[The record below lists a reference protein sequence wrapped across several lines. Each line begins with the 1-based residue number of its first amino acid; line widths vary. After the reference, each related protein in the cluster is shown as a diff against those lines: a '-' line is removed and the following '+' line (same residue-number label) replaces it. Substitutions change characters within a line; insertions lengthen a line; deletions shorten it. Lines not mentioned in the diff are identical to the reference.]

1 MLIWNFLQRTIIV
14 PHEFTASDEEEEEKL
29 AYFREDF
36 ALNQHHWTWHLVYP
50 NEGPMYIMESRSR
63 RGELF
68 YYMHHQVLARWAQN
82 HLSLLT
88 HQHYYTSIDV
98 NWYNLR
104 VTEFILPK
112 ENCCW
117 KNYLVMA
124 WHALRVLIAIA
135 LVTGRVILYN
145 TLCVTDEV
153 LTETVRNMVCCKGHF
168 MVLGV

>member
-14 PHEFTASDEEEEEKL
+14 PHEFTASNEEEEAKL

-68 YYMHHQVLARWAQN
+68 YYMHQQILARWAQN

-88 HQHYYTSIDV
+88 HQHYYTSIEWCKLIQFKSYRIHFTEGKLLLKELFS
-98 NWYNLR
+98 NGLTWISYNISYWR
-104 VTEFILPK
+104 SYTIQYNMCYGWGFDG
-112 ENCCW
+112 NCT
-117 KNYLVMA
+117 KYGL
-124 WHALRVLIAIA
+124 L
-135 LVTGRVILYN
+135 
-145 TLCVTDEV
+145 
-153 LTETVRNMVCCKGHF
+153 
-168 MVLGV
+168 